1 MMRFTKTIA
10 AMMLMVAIVCVAGCG
25 SNKPATTSN
34 PPTDNNPFGTFY
46 DLPCVD
52 ASYDDDDYFRGLGI
66 GTHVNMQSARTAA
79 IDAAQSMLQKRLG
92 GFVQGLT
99 TDYSRTVSGQAP
111 ADKVQR
117 LMEGEMDKIVERMVN
132 DAQKTCEKFSQL
144 KTGEYQ
150 SYIAIQIPKKS
161 MMDEMI
167 NALAENEELEIEFNR
182 ERFRKFTKERMEEM
196 RKNQNN
202 TNN

>member
-1 MMRFTKTIA
+1 
-10 AMMLMVAIVCVAGCG
+10 MMLMVAIVCVAGCG
-25 SNKPATTSN
+25 SNKPVATSN

-52 ASYDDDDYFRGLGI
+52 ASYDDDDYFKGLGI

-92 GFVQGLT
+92 GFVQGLA

-117 LMEGEMDKIVERMVN
+117 LMEGEMDKIVERMVS

-144 KTGEYQ
+144 KTGEFQ
-150 SYIAIQIPKKS
+150 SYIAIQIPKKK
-161 MMDEMI
+161 MMDEMV
-167 NALAENEELEIEFNR
+167 NTFTQNEELEIEFNR
-182 ERFRKFTKERMEEM
+182 EQFRKFAKERMEKM
-196 RKNQNN
+196 RKSQNN

>member
-1 MMRFTKTIA
+1 
-10 AMMLMVAIVCVAGCG
+10 MMLMVAIVCVAGCG

-52 ASYDDDDYFRGLGI
+52 ASYDDDDYFKGLGI
-66 GTHVNMQSARTAA
+66 GTHVNMQSARAA
-79 IDAAQSMLQKRLG
+79 AMDAAQSMLQKRLG

-117 LMEGEMDKIVERMVN
+117 LMEGEMEKIVERMVN

-182 ERFRKFTKERMEEM
+182 ERFRKFAKERMEEM

-202 TNN
+202 NNN